1 MKAFNHYLN
10 ELVSE
15 QKDSFSKYQ
24 DIRWLNPYEADV
36 FQLKRDELL
45 KKNPDS
51 LCKGTKIF
59 YRGISHGCALCSK
72 GLWSCLFIT
81 GKCNAGC
88 FYCPAPQ
95 VNDEAPTSQGL
106 TFETPEAYAEYI
118 KYFGFNG
125 VSFSGG
131 EPFLYFERTLEYL
144 KAVRTMCDPDIYIW
158 LYTNGILVS
167 EDKLRLLAE
176 AGLNE
181 VRFDIGA
188 THYSLEHVIKA
199 KGIINTVSIE
209 IPAVPEEKD
218 LIMELLTE
226 MVKAG
231 VKHLNLHQLRLTGYN
246 AAKLLKRNYTYIPAE
261 KPIVL
266 ESELAAL
273 EIMNYASDNK
283 IQIDIN
289 YCSFYYKNR
298 FQKAGFR
305 TRVNTVLG
313 ACNDLLTE
321 KGSMR
326 LLLDNAVQYSSYFIK
341 DENDRTVSDS
351 GKLELRYKT
360 YHVYKASLAKAV
372 RFKEHQKPEIIKL
385 TTQEPDKIPDDS
397 VLFEIW
403 QNEYIERNLR
413 DY

>member
-1 MKAFNHYLN
+1 
-10 ELVSE
+10 
-15 QKDSFSKYQ
+15 
-24 DIRWLNPYEADV
+24 
-36 FQLKRDELL
+36 
-45 KKNPDS
+45 
-51 LCKGTKIF
+51 
-59 YRGISHGCALCSK
+59 
-72 GLWSCLFIT
+72 
-81 GKCNAGC
+81 
-88 FYCPAPQ
+88 
-95 VNDEAPTSQGL
+95 
-106 TFETPEAYAEYI
+106 
-118 KYFGFNG
+118 
-125 VSFSGG
+125 
-131 EPFLYFERTLEYL
+131 
-144 KAVRTMCDPDIYIW
+144 
-158 LYTNGILVS
+158 
-167 EDKLRLLAE
+167 
-176 AGLNE
+176 
-181 VRFDIGA
+181 
-188 THYSLEHVIKA
+188 
-199 KGIINTVSIE
+199 
-209 IPAVPEEKD
+209 
-218 LIMELLTE
+218 MELLTE